1 MDELVAALAGGK
13 TFTKLDLSNAYLQ
26 LPLDEPSKEYLVI
39 NTHKGLFKYNRLPF
53 GVSSAPAI
61 FQWHMD
67 TLLQGL
73 PGVSVYIDDV
83 LVTGRRAEEHIR
95 NLDSVLG
102 RLEEAGLHLNRHKC
116 TFMQPRIEYLGHIID
131 EEGRHPTAEKVRA
144 IQEATDPKDVTQLC
158 SFLGIL
164 TYYGKFLPNLS
175 STLKPL
181 YDLLGKDKKWIW
193 GDKQKEAFR
202 AAKEALQAD
211 SLLVHFDPMKPLVL
225 ACDASDYGIGAILS
239 HIMEDGHE
247 RPIAYTS
254 RTLNAAEK
262 RYSQLDKE
270 ALAIVSGVKKF
281 HNYIYGRH
289 FTIQSDHRPLSY
301 LFNEQKDIP
310 QLASARIQRWAL
322 MLSAY
327 HYSIRYKPGKALTNA
342 DPLSLPDSSG
352 GTPPQRDPTSLQ
364 DPIPECKDPPPQ
376 SRESPHP
383 SPPASNPNPT
393 STVRRSS
400 RQKTK
405 PNYYGH

>member
-1 MDELVAALAGGK
+1 MTCWMD
-13 TFTKLDLSNAYLQ
+13 
-26 LPLDEPSKEYLVI
+26 
-39 NTHKGLFKYNRLPF
+39 
-53 GVSSAPAI
+53 
-61 FQWHMD
+61 
-67 TLLQGL
+67 
-73 PGVSVYIDDV
+73 
-83 LVTGRRAEEHIR
+83 
-95 NLDSVLG
+95 
-102 RLEEAGLHLNRHKC
+102 
-116 TFMQPRIEYLGHIID
+116 
-131 EEGRHPTAEKVRA
+131 
-144 IQEATDPKDVTQLC
+144 
-158 SFLGIL
+158 
-164 TYYGKFLPNLS
+164 
-175 STLKPL
+175 
-181 YDLLGKDKKWIW
+181 KDKKWIW

-225 ACDASDYGIGAILS
+225 ACDASDYGIGAVLS
-239 HIMEDGHE
+239 HIMEDGQE

-301 LFNEQKDIP
+301 LFNEQKGIP

-327 HYSIRYKPGKALTNA
+327 HYSIRYKPLTNA
-342 DPLSLPDSSG
+342 DPLSLPDLPDSSG

-364 DPIPECKDPPPQ
+364 DPIQECEDPPPQ
-376 SRESPHP
+376 SQESPHP
-383 SPPASNPNPT
+383 SPPPSNPNPT
-393 STVRRSS
+393 SKVRRSS